1 MPTKKRRV
9 GFIPRSDVLVLIT
22 KLSIESNLSISK
34 IINIL
39 VEEALYERGIFNI
52 KKGVVLNYDNKI
64 PLDNKN
70 TIKIK
75 NDDKDISNE
84 FNYLKNNDN
93 QHVKEMSYEYIDKD
107 IYEKFLMFLQ
117 FQEKM
122 KKGINWISV
131 ALFSTIR
138 YYLGEAILN

>member
-9 GFIPRSDVLVLIT
+9 GFIPRSDVLDLIN
-22 KLSIESNLSISK
+22 KLSFESNLSISK

-52 KKGVVLNYDNKI
+52 KNGKVYNYEKKI
-64 PLDNKN
+64 KLDNEN
-70 TIKIK
+70 PIKIK

-84 FNYLKNNDN
+84 INNSEN
-93 QHVKEMSYEYIDKD
+93 QHFKEPRHEFIDKE

-117 FQEKM
+117 FQEEM
-122 KKGINWISV
+122 KKRN
-131 ALFSTIR
+131 
-138 YYLGEAILN
+138 

>member
-9 GFIPRSDVLVLIT
+9 GFIPRSDVLDLIN
-22 KLSIESNLSISK
+22 KLSFESNLSISK

-75 NDDKDISNE
+75 NDDKDISSRDKPNSS
-84 FNYLKNNDN
+84 FLCWHLKVR
-93 QHVKEMSYEYIDKD
+93 H
-107 IYEKFLMFLQ
+107 L
-117 FQEKM
+117 
-122 KKGINWISV
+122 
-131 ALFSTIR
+131 T
-138 YYLGEAILN
+138 